1 MQHTPSQDSSD
12 GTKTRTVVRCLRK
25 VFAFAVARCLQWRA
39 FAIERPLASK
49 CPCLFHQR
57 AFAFKVPLPLPPKGF
72 CHRRAFAIERPLSL
86 KDLCHRRAFA
96 FKVPLPLPSK
106 GNYHRREFA
115 IELRAF
121 AIEWPL
127 QSKGFA
133 FKVPMLCHRTA
144 FGFKVSLSL
153 PSKGLCHPRAFAI
166 KVPLPL
172 ASKGLFLE
180 ANSPHIMCIKLH
192 RCNILLPTV

>member
-1 MQHTPSQDSSD
+1 
-12 GTKTRTVVRCLRK
+12 
-25 VFAFAVARCLQWRA
+25 
-39 FAIERPLASK
+39 
-49 CPCLFHQR
+49 
-57 AFAFKVPLPLPPKGF
+57 
-72 CHRRAFAIERPLSL
+72 
-86 KDLCHRRAFA
+86 
-96 FKVPLPLPSK
+96 
-106 GNYHRREFA
+106 
-115 IELRAF
+115 
-121 AIEWPL
+121 L
-127 QSKGFA
+127 QSKGFP

-192 RCNILLPTV
+192 RCNILLPTYCIESLVMQHPPTQPYQDDSSDC